1 MQHQSCLLSPHGV
14 NLNPYV
20 VYKAERLQQA
30 WLEGGPLDVAYN
42 RTKSGWF
49 DAETFVDWF
58 KKVALAYFRS
68 LPHDEPKVLIGDN
81 LASYVNHELIP
92 LCEENKISMVFLVP
106 NATHLLQPL
115 DVAVFAP
122 EERVE
127 ESPNC
132 LETVCWEEPHH
143 SA

>member
-1 MQHQSCLLSPHGV
+1 M
-14 NLNPYV
+14 
-20 VYKAERLQQA
+20 YKAERLQQA
-30 WLEGGPLDVAYN
+30 WLEGGPLDVSYN

-68 LPHDEPKVLIGDN
+68 RPHDEPKVLIGDN
-81 LASYVNHELIP
+81 LASHINYELVP
-92 LCEENKISMVFLVP
+92 LCEEHNIKMVFLVP

-122 EERVE
+122 LKKEWRKV
-127 ESPNC
+127 
-132 LETVCWEEPHH
+132 LTAWKL
-143 SA
+143 SAGG

>member
-1 MQHQSCLLSPHGV
+1 
-14 NLNPYV
+14 

-30 WLEGGPLDVAYN
+30 WLEGGPLDVSYN

-68 LPHDEPKVLIGDN
+68 RPHDEPKVLIGDN
-81 LASYVNHELIP
+81 LASHINYELVP
-92 LCEENKISMVFLVP
+92 LCEEHNIKMVFLVP

-122 EERVE
+122 LKKEWRKV
-127 ESPNC
+127 
-132 LETVCWEEPHH
+132 LTAWKL
-143 SA
+143 SAGG